1 MKLICIIS
9 HPRSGSTSLMK
20 RLEMAGIASVLEV
33 FHLNEHVICQ
43 HIDEGLGIGS
53 ADKLKQLIG
62 RDTIREYALQEP
74 LAYLDKIKAIAQE
87 NGKNTLIFKVF
98 PGHLR
103 DAVKLAEVISE
114 SNSIIRLRRNTLH
127 SYISNKKAIKV
138 GTYANVDTSGVNV
151 DFNAEEFQNWRR
163 NIYSFFSK
171 VDEICTSKGIEIS
184 EYNYE
189 ELFSNDNSFL
199 KSLYQRLAITYSDSS
214 EYTELLKKQDHKVLA
229 SEKVTNER
237 ELLSYLKIE
246 RLEQLDSVLTVDMFE
261 GK

>member
-20 RLEMAGIASVLEV
+20 KLEVSGVASVLEI

-43 HIDEGLGIGS
+43 HIDEGLGKGS

-74 LAYLDKIKAIAQE
+74 LAYLDKIKVLAQE
-87 NGKNTLIFKVF
+87 IGKHTVIFKVF

-103 DAVKLAEVISE
+103 DVEKLAEVISV
-114 SNSIIRLRRNTLH
+114 SDAMIKLRRNTLQ

-138 GTYANVDTSGVNV
+138 GTYANVDTSGIDV

-171 VDEICTSKGIEIS
+171 VDEICKSKGIEIS
-184 EYNYE
+184 DYNYE
-189 ELFSNDNSFL
+189 EL
-199 KSLYQRLAITYSDSS
+199 YSDDSLFMS
-214 EYTELLKKQDHKVLA
+214 ELCDTLKLQFQQLSQVSHKLKKQDNKSLA
-229 SEKVTNER
+229 SEKVSNNNE
-237 ELLSYLKIE
+237 LMYW
-246 RLEQLDSVLTVDMFE
+246 LEKNDLQLLDSVNQKDINPQ
-261 GK
+261 